1 MGGHKQH
8 TRMNPTQQSIING
21 VVVEDYEWTIYYH
34 KLLKASK
41 LLKQPETVCVD
52 LPCVVC
58 ANNLAIAKLLLEKY
72 NTNML
77 PPIPPVLQPLVMP
90 LSPEAQEFVPEP
102 EPEPEPMTNLR
113 HAPPDLLR
121 LLRYQP
127 APRPEPEVISDDDID
142 FDTNIDH
149 TPTLSIPLRFIFTQ
163 PSEPFVEPV
172 GVEETKGD
180 DASSV
185 CSSDSQ
191 DNDSVCSQLTD
202 ETPVKI
208 VNKWEAKSVV
218 KIINDRWKKSK
229 KYYIAHVKNGGS
241 GGAKTDKP
249 TEIVWGWKATRT
261 STDPIIGAVRIV
273 KKNLHSVNIRYR
285 HQHDGQTEKRCVRVR
300 NTKDGFGDYIP
311 VGKGNRIYMRQ
322 REGGGGLED
331 E

>member
-1 MGGHKQH
+1 
-8 TRMNPTQQSIING
+8 MNPTQQSIING

-41 LLKQPETVCVD
+41 QFKQPETASEE

-102 EPEPEPMTNLR
+102 EPEL
-113 HAPPDLLR
+113 
-121 LLRYQP
+121 
-127 APRPEPEVISDDDID
+127 ISDDDID
-142 FDTNIDH
+142 FDADIDRAPSLADISVSH
-149 TPTLSIPLRFIFTQ
+149 IFAHQ
-163 PSEPFVEPV
+163 EPV

-180 DASSV
+180 DASS
-185 CSSDSQ
+185 DNQ
-191 DNDSVCSQLTD
+191 DNDSVCSDITD

-229 KYYIAHVKNGGS
+229 KYYIAHVKNGSS

-249 TEIVWGWKATRT
+249 TEIVWGWKATRS

-273 KKNLHSVNIRYR
+273 KKNLHSVNIQYR
-285 HQHDGQTEKRCVRVR
+285 HQHDGKTEKRCVRVR

-322 REGGGGLED
+322 REGGGGLEA

>member
-1 MGGHKQH
+1 
-8 TRMNPTQQSIING
+8 MNPNQQTIING

-41 LLKQPETVCVD
+41 QLKQPETASED

-90 LSPEAQEFVPEP
+90 SPPVELSPEAQEFV
-102 EPEPEPMTNLR
+102 
-113 HAPPDLLR
+113 
-121 LLRYQP
+121 
-127 APRPEPEVISDDDID
+127 PEPEVISDDDID
-142 FDTNIDH
+142 FDADIDRAPSLADISVSH
-149 TPTLSIPLRFIFTQ
+149 IFAHQ
-163 PSEPFVEPV
+163 EPV

-180 DASSV
+180 DAESV
-185 CSSDSQ
+185 CSDI
-191 DNDSVCSQLTD
+191 TD

-208 VNKWEAKSVV
+208 VNKWEDKGDV

-249 TEIVWGWKATRT
+249 TEIVWGWKATRA

-311 VGKGNRIYMRQ
+311 IGKGNRIYMRQ
-322 REGGGGLED
+322 REGGGGLEA

>member
-1 MGGHKQH
+1 
-8 TRMNPTQQSIING
+8 MNPNQQTIING
-21 VVVEDYEWTIYYH
+21 VVVEDYEWTIYYQ
-34 KLLKASK
+34 KLAKASK
-41 LLKQPETVCVD
+41 LLNQPETACED

-58 ANNLAIAKLLLEKY
+58 ANNQAIAKLLLEKY

-102 EPEPEPMTNLR
+102 EPE
-113 HAPPDLLR
+113 
-121 LLRYQP
+121 
-127 APRPEPEVISDDDID
+127 VISDDDID
-142 FDTNIDH
+142 FDADIDRAPSLADISVSH
-149 TPTLSIPLRFIFTQ
+149 IFAHQ
-163 PSEPFVEPV
+163 EPV

-191 DNDSVCSQLTD
+191 DNDSVCSELTD

-208 VNKWEAKSVV
+208 VNKWESKSVV

-229 KYYIAHVKNGGS
+229 KYYIAHLINAAS
-241 GGAKTDKP
+241 GAGKSDKP
-249 TEIVWGWKATRT
+249 VEVVWGWKATRA

-273 KKNLHSVNIRYR
+273 KKNRNSVNIRYR

-322 REGGGGLED
+322 REGGGGLEAK
-331 E
+331 

>member
-1 MGGHKQH
+1 
-8 TRMNPTQQSIING
+8 MNPTQQSIING

-41 LLKQPETVCVD
+41 QFKQPETASEE

-102 EPEPEPMTNLR
+102 EPE
-113 HAPPDLLR
+113 
-121 LLRYQP
+121 
-127 APRPEPEVISDDDID
+127 VISDDDID
-142 FDTNIDH
+142 FDADIDRAPSLADISVSH
-149 TPTLSIPLRFIFTQ
+149 IFAHQ
-163 PSEPFVEPV
+163 EPV

-191 DNDSVCSQLTD
+191 DNDSVCSELTE

-208 VNKWEAKSVV
+208 VNKWESKSVV

-249 TEIVWGWKATRT
+249 TEVVWGWKATRS

-273 KKNLHSVNIRYR
+273 KKNRNSVNIRYR

-322 REGGGGLED
+322 REGGGGLEAK
-331 E
+331 

>member
-1 MGGHKQH
+1 
-8 TRMNPTQQSIING
+8 MNPNQQTIING

-41 LLKQPETVCVD
+41 LLKQPETAGED

-90 LSPEAQEFVPEP
+90 SPPVELSPEAQEFV
-102 EPEPEPMTNLR
+102 
-113 HAPPDLLR
+113 
-121 LLRYQP
+121 
-127 APRPEPEVISDDDID
+127 PEPEVISDDDID
-142 FDTNIDH
+142 FDADIDRAPSLADISVSH
-149 TPTLSIPLRFIFTQ
+149 IFAHQ
-163 PSEPFVEPV
+163 EPFVEPV

-180 DASSV
+180 DAESV
-185 CSSDSQ
+185 CSDIS
-191 DNDSVCSQLTD
+191 D

-208 VNKWEAKSVV
+208 VNKWESASVV

-229 KYYIAHVKNGGS
+229 KYYIAHVKNGSS

-249 TEIVWGWKATRT
+249 AEIVWGWKATRA

-273 KKNLHSVNIRYR
+273 KKNLHSVNIRFR

-311 VGKGNRIYMRQ
+311 IGKGNRIYMRQ
-322 REGGGGLED
+322 REGGGGLEA

>member
-1 MGGHKQH
+1 MS
-8 TRMNPTQQSIING
+8 PTQQTIING
-21 VVVEDYEWTIYYH
+21 VVVQDYEWTIYYH

-41 LLKQPETVCVD
+41 QFKQPETASED

-77 PPIPPVLQPLVMP
+77 PPMPPVLQPLVMP

-102 EPEPEPMTNLR
+102 E
-113 HAPPDLLR
+113 
-121 LLRYQP
+121 
-127 APRPEPEVISDDDID
+127 VISDDDID
-142 FDTNIDH
+142 FDADIDRAPSLADISVSH
-149 TPTLSIPLRFIFTQ
+149 IFAHQ
-163 PSEPFVEPV
+163 EPV

-180 DASSV
+180 DAESV
-185 CSSDSQ
+185 CSDIS
-191 DNDSVCSQLTD
+191 D

-208 VNKWEAKSVV
+208 VNKWESASVV

-229 KYYIAHVKNGGS
+229 KYYIAHVKNGSS

-249 TEIVWGWKATRT
+249 AEIVWGWKATRA

-273 KKNLHSVNIRYR
+273 KKNLHSVNIRFR

-311 VGKGNRIYMRQ
+311 IGKGNRIYMRQ
-322 REGGGGLED
+322 REGGGGLEA

>member
-1 MGGHKQH
+1 
-8 TRMNPTQQSIING
+8 MNPNQQTIING

-41 LLKQPETVCVD
+41 QFKQPETASEE

-90 LSPEAQEFVPEP
+90 SPPVELSPEAQEFV
-102 EPEPEPMTNLR
+102 
-113 HAPPDLLR
+113 
-121 LLRYQP
+121 
-127 APRPEPEVISDDDID
+127 PEPEVISDDDID
-142 FDTNIDH
+142 FDADIDRAPSLADISVSH
-149 TPTLSIPLRFIFTQ
+149 IFAHQ
-163 PSEPFVEPV
+163 EPV

-180 DASSV
+180 DAESV
-185 CSSDSQ
+185 CSDI
-191 DNDSVCSQLTD
+191 TD

-208 VNKWEAKSVV
+208 LNNWETESVV

-229 KYYIAHVKNGGS
+229 KYYIAHVKNGSS

-249 TEIVWGWKATRT
+249 AEIVWGWKATRS

-322 REGGGGLED
+322 REGGGGLEA

>member
-1 MGGHKQH
+1 
-8 TRMNPTQQSIING
+8 MNPNQQTIING

-41 LLKQPETVCVD
+41 QFKQPETASEE

-77 PPIPPVLQPLVMP
+77 PPMPPVLQPLVMP
-90 LSPEAQEFVPEP
+90 SPPVELSPEAQEFVPEP
-102 EPEPEPMTNLR
+102 EPE
-113 HAPPDLLR
+113 
-121 LLRYQP
+121 
-127 APRPEPEVISDDDID
+127 VISDDDID
-142 FDTNIDH
+142 FDADIDRAPSLADISVSH
-149 TPTLSIPLRFIFTQ
+149 IFAHQ
-163 PSEPFVEPV
+163 EPV

-180 DASSV
+180 DAESV
-185 CSSDSQ
+185 CSDI
-191 DNDSVCSQLTD
+191 TD

-208 VNKWEAKSVV
+208 VNKWEDKGDV

-229 KYYIAHVKNGGS
+229 KYYIAHVKNGSS

-249 TEIVWGWKATRT
+249 AEIVWGWKATRS

-322 REGGGGLED
+322 REGGGGLEA

>member
-1 MGGHKQH
+1 
-8 TRMNPTQQSIING
+8 MNPNQQTIING
-21 VVVEDYEWTIYYH
+21 VTVEDYEWTIYYH

-41 LLKQPETVCVD
+41 QFKQPETASEE

-77 PPIPPVLQPLVMP
+77 PPMPPVLQPLVMP
-90 LSPEAQEFVPEP
+90 SPPVELSPEAQEFVPEP
-102 EPEPEPMTNLR
+102 EPE
-113 HAPPDLLR
+113 
-121 LLRYQP
+121 
-127 APRPEPEVISDDDID
+127 VISDDDID
-142 FDTNIDH
+142 FDADIDRAPSLADISVSH
-149 TPTLSIPLRFIFTQ
+149 IFAHQ
-163 PSEPFVEPV
+163 EPV

-180 DASSV
+180 DAESV
-185 CSSDSQ
+185 CSDI
-191 DNDSVCSQLTD
+191 TD
-202 ETPVKI
+202 DTPVKI
-208 VNKWEAKSVV
+208 VNKWEDKGDV

-249 TEIVWGWKATRT
+249 TEIVWGWKATRA
-261 STDPIIGAVRIV
+261 STDPIIGAVKIV

>member
-1 MGGHKQH
+1 MRSTH
-8 TRMNPTQQSIING
+8 THS
-21 VVVEDYEWTIYYH
+21 
-34 KLLKASK
+34 S
-41 LLKQPETVCVD
+41 
-52 LPCVVC
+52 
-58 ANNLAIAKLLLEKY
+58 
-72 NTNML
+72 
-77 PPIPPVLQPLVMP
+77 
-90 LSPEAQEFVPEP
+90 
-102 EPEPEPMTNLR
+102 
-113 HAPPDLLR
+113 
-121 LLRYQP
+121 
-127 APRPEPEVISDDDID
+127 RPNS
-142 FDTNIDH
+142 
-149 TPTLSIPLRFIFTQ
+149 
-163 PSEPFVEPV
+163 
-172 GVEETKGD
+172 
-180 DASSV
+180 
-185 CSSDSQ
+185 
-191 DNDSVCSQLTD
+191 
-202 ETPVKI
+202 KI
-208 VNKWEAKSVV
+208 VNKWESKSVV

>member
-1 MGGHKQH
+1 
-8 TRMNPTQQSIING
+8 MNPTQQSIING

-41 LLKQPETVCVD
+41 QFKQPETASEE

-102 EPEPEPMTNLR
+102 EPE
-113 HAPPDLLR
+113 
-121 LLRYQP
+121 
-127 APRPEPEVISDDDID
+127 VISDDDID
-142 FDTNIDH
+142 FDADIDRAPSLADISVSH
-149 TPTLSIPLRFIFTQ
+149 IFAHQ
-163 PSEPFVEPV
+163 EPV

-180 DASSV
+180 DASS
-185 CSSDSQ
+185 DNQ
-191 DNDSVCSQLTD
+191 DNDSVCSDITD

-208 VNKWEAKSVV
+208 VNKWESKSVV

-229 KYYIAHVKNGGS
+229 KYYIAHVKNGSS

-249 TEIVWGWKATRT
+249 TEIVWGWKATRS

-273 KKNLHSVNIRYR
+273 KKNLHSVNIQYR
-285 HQHDGQTEKRCVRVR
+285 HQHDGKTEKRCVRVR

-322 REGGGGLED
+322 REGGGGLEA

>member
-1 MGGHKQH
+1 
-8 TRMNPTQQSIING
+8 MNPNQQTIING

-41 LLKQPETVCVD
+41 QFKQPETASEE

-77 PPIPPVLQPLVMP
+77 PPMPPVLQPLVMP
-90 LSPEAQEFVPEP
+90 SPPTELSPEAQEFVPEP
-102 EPEPEPMTNLR
+102 EPE
-113 HAPPDLLR
+113 
-121 LLRYQP
+121 
-127 APRPEPEVISDDDID
+127 VISDDDID
-142 FDTNIDH
+142 FDADIDRAPSLADISVSH
-149 TPTLSIPLRFIFTQ
+149 IFAHQ
-163 PSEPFVEPV
+163 EPV

-180 DASSV
+180 DAESV
-185 CSSDSQ
+185 CSDI
-191 DNDSVCSQLTD
+191 TD

-208 VNKWEAKSVV
+208 VNKWEDKGDV

-229 KYYIAHVKNGGS
+229 KYYIAHVKNGSS

-249 TEIVWGWKATRT
+249 TEIVWGWKATRA

-322 REGGGGLED
+322 REGGGGLEA

>member
-1 MGGHKQH
+1 
-8 TRMNPTQQSIING
+8 MNPNQQTIING

-41 LLKQPETVCVD
+41 QFKQPETASEE

-102 EPEPEPMTNLR
+102 EPE
-113 HAPPDLLR
+113 
-121 LLRYQP
+121 
-127 APRPEPEVISDDDID
+127 VISDDDID
-142 FDTNIDH
+142 FDADIDRAPSLADISVSH
-149 TPTLSIPLRFIFTQ
+149 IFAHQ
-163 PSEPFVEPV
+163 EPV

-191 DNDSVCSQLTD
+191 DNDSVCSELTE

-208 VNKWEAKSVV
+208 VNKWESKSVV

-249 TEIVWGWKATRT
+249 TEVVWGWKATRS

-273 KKNLHSVNIRYR
+273 KKNRNSVNIRYR

-322 REGGGGLED
+322 REGGGGLEAK
-331 E
+331 

>member
-1 MGGHKQH
+1 
-8 TRMNPTQQSIING
+8 MNPNQQTIING

-41 LLKQPETVCVD
+41 QLKQPETASAD

-58 ANNLAIAKLLLEKY
+58 ANNQAIAKLLLEKY
-72 NTNML
+72 NTEML
-77 PPIPPVLQPLVMP
+77 APMPSVLQPLVMP
-90 LSPEAQEFVPEP
+90 SPPTELSPEAVEFV
-102 EPEPEPMTNLR
+102 
-113 HAPPDLLR
+113 
-121 LLRYQP
+121 
-127 APRPEPEVISDDDID
+127 PEPEVISDDDID

-163 PSEPFVEPV
+163 SSEPFVEPV

-208 VNKWEAKSVV
+208 INKWESKTVV

-229 KYYIAHVKNGGS
+229 KYYIAHVKNGSS

-249 TEIVWGWKATRT
+249 AEIVWGWKATRS
-261 STDPIIGAVRIV
+261 STDPIIGAVKIV
-273 KKNLHSVNIRYR
+273 KKNLHSVNIQYR
-285 HQHDGQTEKRCVRVR
+285 HQHDGKTEKRCVRVR

>member
-1 MGGHKQH
+1 
-8 TRMNPTQQSIING
+8 MNPNQQTIING

-41 LLKQPETVCVD
+41 QFKQPETASEE

-77 PPIPPVLQPLVMP
+77 PPMPPVLQPLVMP
-90 LSPEAQEFVPEP
+90 SPPTELSPEAQEFVPEP
-102 EPEPEPMTNLR
+102 EPE
-113 HAPPDLLR
+113 
-121 LLRYQP
+121 
-127 APRPEPEVISDDDID
+127 VISDDDID
-142 FDTNIDH
+142 FDADIDRAPSLADISVSH
-149 TPTLSIPLRFIFTQ
+149 IFAHQ
-163 PSEPFVEPV
+163 EPV

-180 DASSV
+180 DAESV
-185 CSSDSQ
+185 CSDI
-191 DNDSVCSQLTD
+191 TD

-208 VNKWEAKSVV
+208 LNNWETESVV

-229 KYYIAHVKNGGS
+229 KYYIAHVKNGSS

-249 TEIVWGWKATRT
+249 VEIVWGWKATRS

-322 REGGGGLED
+322 REGGGGLEA

>member
-1 MGGHKQH
+1 
-8 TRMNPTQQSIING
+8 MNPNQQTIING
-21 VVVEDYEWTIYYH
+21 VTVEDYEWTIYYH

-41 LLKQPETVCVD
+41 QFKQPETASED

-77 PPIPPVLQPLVMP
+77 PPMPPVLQPLVMP
-90 LSPEAQEFVPEP
+90 SPPVELSPEAQEFV
-102 EPEPEPMTNLR
+102 
-113 HAPPDLLR
+113 
-121 LLRYQP
+121 
-127 APRPEPEVISDDDID
+127 PEPEVISDDDID
-142 FDTNIDH
+142 FDADIDRAPSLADISVSH
-149 TPTLSIPLRFIFTQ
+149 IFAHQ
-163 PSEPFVEPV
+163 EPV

-180 DASSV
+180 DAESV
-185 CSSDSQ
+185 CSDI
-191 DNDSVCSQLTD
+191 TD

-208 VNKWEAKSVV
+208 LNNWETESVV

-229 KYYIAHVKNGGS
+229 KYYIAHVKNGSS

-249 TEIVWGWKATRT
+249 VEIVWGWKATRS

-322 REGGGGLED
+322 REGGGGLEA

>member
-1 MGGHKQH
+1 
-8 TRMNPTQQSIING
+8 MNPNQQTIING

-41 LLKQPETVCVD
+41 QLKQPETASED

-77 PPIPPVLQPLVMP
+77 PPMPPALQPLVMP
-90 LSPEAQEFVPEP
+90 SPPTELSPEAQEFV
-102 EPEPEPMTNLR
+102 
-113 HAPPDLLR
+113 
-121 LLRYQP
+121 
-127 APRPEPEVISDDDID
+127 PEPEVISDDDID
-142 FDTNIDH
+142 FDADIDRAPSLADISVSH
-149 TPTLSIPLRFIFTQ
+149 IFAHQ
-163 PSEPFVEPV
+163 EPV

-180 DASSV
+180 DAESV
-185 CSSDSQ
+185 CSDIS
-191 DNDSVCSQLTD
+191 D

-208 VNKWEAKSVV
+208 VNKWESASVV

-229 KYYIAHVKNGGS
+229 KYYIAHVKNGSS

-249 TEIVWGWKATRT
+249 AEIVWGWKATRA

-273 KKNLHSVNIRYR
+273 KKNLHSVNIRFR

-311 VGKGNRIYMRQ
+311 IGKGNRIYMRQ
-322 REGGGGLED
+322 REGGGGLEA

>member
-1 MGGHKQH
+1 
-8 TRMNPTQQSIING
+8 MNPNQQTIING
-21 VVVEDYEWTIYYH
+21 VTVEDYEWTIYYH

-41 LLKQPETVCVD
+41 QFKQPETASEE

-77 PPIPPVLQPLVMP
+77 PPMPPVLQPLVMP

-102 EPEPEPMTNLR
+102 EPE
-113 HAPPDLLR
+113 
-121 LLRYQP
+121 
-127 APRPEPEVISDDDID
+127 VISDDDID
-142 FDTNIDH
+142 FDADIDRAPSLADISVSH
-149 TPTLSIPLRFIFTQ
+149 IFAHQ
-163 PSEPFVEPV
+163 EPV

-180 DASSV
+180 DAESV
-185 CSSDSQ
+185 CSDI
-191 DNDSVCSQLTD
+191 TD
-202 ETPVKI
+202 DTPVKI
-208 VNKWEAKSVV
+208 VNKWEDKGDV

-249 TEIVWGWKATRT
+249 TEIVWGWKATRA
-261 STDPIIGAVRIV
+261 STDPIIGAVKIV

-300 NTKDGFGDYIP
+300 NSKDGFGDYIC

>member
-1 MGGHKQH
+1 
-8 TRMNPTQQSIING
+8 MNPNQQTIING

-41 LLKQPETVCVD
+41 QLKQPETASED

-90 LSPEAQEFVPEP
+90 SPPVELSPEAQEFV
-102 EPEPEPMTNLR
+102 
-113 HAPPDLLR
+113 
-121 LLRYQP
+121 
-127 APRPEPEVISDDDID
+127 PEPEVISDDDID
-142 FDTNIDH
+142 FDADIDRAPSLADISVSH
-149 TPTLSIPLRFIFTQ
+149 IFAHQ
-163 PSEPFVEPV
+163 EPV

-180 DASSV
+180 DAESV
-185 CSSDSQ
+185 CSDI
-191 DNDSVCSQLTD
+191 TD

-208 VNKWEAKSVV
+208 VNKWEDKGDV

-249 TEIVWGWKATRT
+249 TEVVWGWKATRS

-273 KKNLHSVNIRYR
+273 KKNRNSVNIRYR

-311 VGKGNRIYMRQ
+311 IGKGNRIYMRQ
-322 REGGGGLED
+322 REGGGGLEA

>member
-1 MGGHKQH
+1 
-8 TRMNPTQQSIING
+8 MNPNQQTIING

-41 LLKQPETVCVD
+41 QFKQPETASED

-58 ANNLAIAKLLLEKY
+58 ANNEVIAKLLLEKY

-102 EPEPEPMTNLR
+102 EPE
-113 HAPPDLLR
+113 
-121 LLRYQP
+121 
-127 APRPEPEVISDDDID
+127 VISDDDID
-142 FDTNIDH
+142 FDADIDRAPSLADISVSH
-149 TPTLSIPLRFIFTQ
+149 IFAHQ
-163 PSEPFVEPV
+163 EPV

-191 DNDSVCSQLTD
+191 DNDSVCSELTD

-208 VNKWEAKSVV
+208 VNKWESKSVV

-249 TEIVWGWKATRT
+249 TEVVWGWKATRS

-273 KKNLHSVNIRYR
+273 KKNRNSVNIRYR

-322 REGGGGLED
+322 REGGGGLEAK
-331 E
+331 

>member
-1 MGGHKQH
+1 
-8 TRMNPTQQSIING
+8 MNPTQQSIING

-41 LLKQPETVCVD
+41 QFKQPETASED

-102 EPEPEPMTNLR
+102 EPE
-113 HAPPDLLR
+113 
-121 LLRYQP
+121 
-127 APRPEPEVISDDDID
+127 VISDDDID
-142 FDTNIDH
+142 FDADIDRAPSLADISVSH
-149 TPTLSIPLRFIFTQ
+149 IFAHQ
-163 PSEPFVEPV
+163 EPV

-191 DNDSVCSQLTD
+191 DNDSVCSELTD

-208 VNKWEAKSVV
+208 VNKWESKSVV

-249 TEIVWGWKATRT
+249 TEVVWGWKATRS

-273 KKNLHSVNIRYR
+273 KKNRNSVNIRYR

>member
-1 MGGHKQH
+1 MS
-8 TRMNPTQQSIING
+8 PTQQTIING

-41 LLKQPETVCVD
+41 QFKQPETASEE

-77 PPIPPVLQPLVMP
+77 PPMPPVLQPLVMP
-90 LSPEAQEFVPEP
+90 LSPEAQEFVPE
-102 EPEPEPMTNLR
+102 
-113 HAPPDLLR
+113 
-121 LLRYQP
+121 
-127 APRPEPEVISDDDID
+127 VISDDDID
-142 FDTNIDH
+142 FDADIDRAPSLADISVSH
-149 TPTLSIPLRFIFTQ
+149 IFAHQ
-163 PSEPFVEPV
+163 EPV

-180 DASSV
+180 DAESV
-185 CSSDSQ
+185 CSDI
-191 DNDSVCSQLTD
+191 TD

-208 VNKWEAKSVV
+208 VNKWEDKGDV

-229 KYYIAHVKNGGS
+229 KYYIAHVKNGSS

-249 TEIVWGWKATRT
+249 TEIVWGWKATRA
-261 STDPIIGAVRIV
+261 STDPIIGAVKIV
-273 KKNLHSVNIRYR
+273 KKNLHSVNIQYR
-285 HQHDGQTEKRCVRVR
+285 HQHDGKTEKRCVRAR
-300 NTKDGFGDYIP
+300 NNKDGFGDYIP

>member
-1 MGGHKQH
+1 
-8 TRMNPTQQSIING
+8 MNPNQQTIING

-41 LLKQPETVCVD
+41 QFKQPETASEE

-77 PPIPPVLQPLVMP
+77 PPMPPVLQPLVMP
-90 LSPEAQEFVPEP
+90 SPPTELSPEAQEFVPEP
-102 EPEPEPMTNLR
+102 EPE
-113 HAPPDLLR
+113 
-121 LLRYQP
+121 
-127 APRPEPEVISDDDID
+127 VISDDDID
-142 FDTNIDH
+142 FDADIDRAPSLADISVSH
-149 TPTLSIPLRFIFTQ
+149 IFAHQ
-163 PSEPFVEPV
+163 EPV

-180 DASSV
+180 DAESV
-185 CSSDSQ
+185 CSDI
-191 DNDSVCSQLTD
+191 TD

-208 VNKWEAKSVV
+208 LNKWEDKGDV

-229 KYYIAHVKNGGS
+229 KYYIAHVKNGSS

-249 TEIVWGWKATRT
+249 AEIVWGWKATRS

-322 REGGGGLED
+322 REGGGGLEA

>member
-1 MGGHKQH
+1 
-8 TRMNPTQQSIING
+8 MNPTQQSIING

-41 LLKQPETVCVD
+41 QFKQPETASED

-102 EPEPEPMTNLR
+102 EPE
-113 HAPPDLLR
+113 
-121 LLRYQP
+121 
-127 APRPEPEVISDDDID
+127 VISDDDID
-142 FDTNIDH
+142 FDADIDRAPSLADISVSH
-149 TPTLSIPLRFIFTQ
+149 IFAHQ
-163 PSEPFVEPV
+163 EPV

-180 DASSV
+180 DASSDNQ
-185 CSSDSQ
+185 DSE
-191 DNDSVCSQLTD
+191 SVCSDITD

-208 VNKWEAKSVV
+208 VNKWEDKGDV

-229 KYYIAHVKNGGS
+229 KYYIAHVKNGSS

-249 TEIVWGWKATRT
+249 TELVWGWKATRA
-261 STDPIIGAVRIV
+261 STDPIIGAVKIV
-273 KKNLHSVNIRYR
+273 KKNLHSVNIQYR
-285 HQHDGQTEKRCVRVR
+285 HQHDGKTEKRCVRAR
-300 NTKDGFGDYIP
+300 NNKDGFGDYIP

-322 REGGGGLED
+322 REGGGGLEA

>member
-1 MGGHKQH
+1 
-8 TRMNPTQQSIING
+8 MNPNQQTIING

-41 LLKQPETVCVD
+41 QLKQPETASED

-90 LSPEAQEFVPEP
+90 SPPVELSPEAQEFV
-102 EPEPEPMTNLR
+102 
-113 HAPPDLLR
+113 
-121 LLRYQP
+121 
-127 APRPEPEVISDDDID
+127 PEPEVISDDDID
-142 FDTNIDH
+142 FDADIDRAPSLADISVSH
-149 TPTLSIPLRFIFTQ
+149 IFAHQ
-163 PSEPFVEPV
+163 EPV

-180 DASSV
+180 DAESV
-185 CSSDSQ
+185 CSDI
-191 DNDSVCSQLTD
+191 TD

-208 VNKWEAKSVV
+208 VNKWEDKGDV

-249 TEIVWGWKATRT
+249 TEIVWGWKATRA

-273 KKNLHSVNIRYR
+273 KKNLHSVNIQYR

-311 VGKGNRIYMRQ
+311 IGKGNRIYMRQ
-322 REGGGGLED
+322 REGGGGLEA

>member
-1 MGGHKQH
+1 MS
-8 TRMNPTQQSIING
+8 PTQQTIING
-21 VVVEDYEWTIYYH
+21 VTVEDYEWTIYYH

-41 LLKQPETVCVD
+41 QFKQPETASEE

-77 PPIPPVLQPLVMP
+77 PPMPPVLQPLVMP

-102 EPEPEPMTNLR
+102 E
-113 HAPPDLLR
+113 
-121 LLRYQP
+121 
-127 APRPEPEVISDDDID
+127 VISDDDID
-142 FDTNIDH
+142 FDADIDRAPSLADISVSH
-149 TPTLSIPLRFIFTQ
+149 IFAHQ
-163 PSEPFVEPV
+163 EPV

-180 DASSV
+180 DASS
-185 CSSDSQ
+185 DNQ
-191 DNDSVCSQLTD
+191 DNESVCSELTD

-208 VNKWEAKSVV
+208 VNKWEDKGDV

-229 KYYIAHVKNGGS
+229 KYYIAHVKNGSS

-249 TEIVWGWKATRT
+249 TEIVWGWKATRA
-261 STDPIIGAVRIV
+261 STDPIIGAVKIV
-273 KKNLHSVNIRYR
+273 KKNLHSVNIQYR
-285 HQHDGQTEKRCVRVR
+285 HQHDGKTEKRCVRAR
-300 NTKDGFGDYIP
+300 NNKDGFGDYIP

-322 REGGGGLED
+322 REGGGGLEA